1 MWALA
6 DCNTFFASVERV
18 FHPGLKGKPVVVLS
32 SNDGIIV
39 ALTGEAKALGLKR
52 GDPLFKVRDTMERN
66 RVAVF
71 STNMMLY
78 AAMSK
83 RVQGIMRQYV
93 QYSESYSIDE
103 VFLNLD
109 GYGSHYDVA
118 DYMRGMAGRI
128 KLWTDIPV
136 SIGIAPSKTLAKVG
150 SKFAKKYPGYRS
162 VCLIDTDEKRRKAL
176 SMFDLAD
183 VWGIGHRSYAKL
195 LSLGVRTPLEFADKP
210 AAWVQRHFTK
220 TGIQTWK
227 ELNGWPCIDTT
238 EMAQRQHITASRS
251 FGQMVESL
259 DHLKA
264 SVAFFAS
271 GCANKLRGQGSVA
284 GEVTVFVCSNFFR
297 EDLPQYYN
305 ASSWKFPVETADT
318 LEITDMALKLL
329 EAIYK
334 PGIKY
339 KKSGVILSDISPDTS
354 VQQIL
359 FDSISNRPQRLELS
373 RNIDLLNQKYGLK
386 TVGLAVEGTHN
397 DSWKVKCEHRSGNYL
412 TDLNDILTV
421 QI

>member
-18 FHPGLKGKPVVVLS
+18 FHPGLRGKPVVVLS
-32 SNDGIIV
+32 NNDGIIV

-52 GDPLFKVRDTMERN
+52 GDPLFKVRDTVERN

-109 GYGSHYDVA
+109 GYSSHYDVV
-118 DYMRGMAGRI
+118 DYMRGMADRI

-176 SMFDLAD
+176 SMFGLAD
-183 VWGIGHRSYAKL
+183 VWGIGHRSYDKL

-210 AAWVQRHFTK
+210 ASWVYRHFTK
-220 TGIQTWK
+220 PGVQTWK
-227 ELNGWPCIDTT
+227 ELNGWPCVDTA
-238 EMAQRQHITASRS
+238 EIAQRQNITTSRS

-264 SVAFFAS
+264 SVAFFAA

-305 ASSWKFPVETADT
+305 AASWKFPVGTADT
-318 LEITDMALKLL
+318 LEITDAALKLL
-329 EAIYK
+329 EAIYR

-339 KKSGVILSDISPDTS
+339 KKSGVILGDISPDTA
-354 VQQIL
+354 VQQVL
-359 FDSISNRPQRLELS
+359 FDNIRNRPERLQLS

-386 TVGLAVEGTHN
+386 TIGLAVEGAH
-397 DSWKVKCEHRSGNYL
+397 DDPWKVKCEHRSGNYL
-412 TDLNDILTV
+412 TDLEDILTV